1 MSVILNPVEQYFDL
15 DGEPLQS
22 GYIYFGEVY
31 GNPVTQPTMVYFDPE
46 FTIPAAQPVRTVN
59 GFPVRSGTATGLY
72 APDDVSILVQNSKR
86 EQVIYIQSSAINTGD
101 TTTVYRT
108 SNAALTADDN
118 NRTFIAL
125 SAFTQTF
132 DPAVNLGDRWRVN
145 IVNMSGG
152 NLILD
157 PNLAETI
164 DGQASLTLT
173 ANQSITVYC
182 NGVNLFTNLVSIKLV
197 PDDPYSESGWNGNT
211 SVPTKNAVRDKIES
225 LNIAG
230 NGTAAKVVRQD
241 ASTEGGQLEFA
252 QSSDNKPAYH
262 IDVLGN
268 GVNAQFRLVNRNL
281 NNSGVA
287 APAMY
292 LDSASALW
300 MVIPGGS
307 TPYPSYGC
315 RVWVNFNG
323 TLSSPISPRGSGNVS
338 SITKHGTGEYTV
350 NFIVSLPDTNYAA
363 IPSAGNGS
371 SSAPGNALVAWPA
384 VYNTGS
390 VRIGVSD
397 NNSDA
402 NQDALNVNV
411 SVFR

>member
-22 GYIYFGEVY
+22 GYIYFGEVC

-86 EQVIYIQSSAINTGD
+86 EQVIYIQSSAINAGD
-101 TTTVYRT
+101 TTTFYRT

-211 SVPTKNAVRDKIES
+211 SVPTKNAVRDKIEGIIS
-225 LNIAG
+225 NLPQLETAASDPSFTSVSAVKAATPQWIKSGWAISFGTTGYIKLPNCLGGLIVQWGSGTGTISFPLAFPNAALNI
-230 NGTAAKVVRQD
+230 
-241 ASTEGGQLEFA
+241 
-252 QSSDNKPAYH
+252 
-262 IDVLGN
+262 
-268 GVNAQFRLVNRNL
+268 
-281 NNSGVA
+281 
-287 APAMY
+287 
-292 LDSASALW
+292 
-300 MVIPGGS
+300 
-307 TPYPSYGC
+307 
-315 RVWVNFNG
+315 
-323 TLSSPISPRGSGNVS
+323 
-338 SITKHGTGEYTV
+338 
-350 NFIVSLPDTNYAA
+350 IV
-363 IPSAGNGS
+363 
-371 SSAPGNALVAWPA
+371 
-384 VYNTGS
+384 
-390 VRIGVSD
+390 
-397 NNSDA
+397 
-402 NQDALNVNV
+402 QLNVNTFV
-411 SVFR
+411 AAGLDQTCVTSLTPTSFTRANSGNICRYFAVGY